1 MRASLRPAARL
12 LLLLALTLTA
22 SRATAAERGLP
33 AADALLQGCVGTLP
47 DVPVRVTGE
56 LQRRSPGGDLE
67 KRVGVDMTLDWKT
80 QPPTARYS
88 TRDAFGKP
96 LEHLGVTWHRDQPP
110 EYRFFRGD
118 PLVAAPV
125 PPLTDAIEGTDVTWM
140 DLTLAYLWWPG
151 GRTVGAEEIRGRDCW
166 VVDLPPPTNHFAAA
180 SAVRLWLD
188 AKMGGVLRAQV
199 FDAAGQL
206 IRRVDVKGFKKI
218 GDRWFVQEI
227 EVASVPAKTTTT
239 LRVRDVEDRERKQ
252 FIRVDEGGPAAA
264 PDDAV
269 PAVTPLAP

>member
-1 MRASLRPAARL
+1 
-12 LLLLALTLTA
+12 
-22 SRATAAERGLP
+22 
-33 AADALLQGCVGTLP
+33 VGTLP

-218 GDRWFVQEI
+218 GDRWFVQVI
-227 EVASVPAKTTTT
+227 EVESLPAKTTTT

-252 FIRVDEGGPAAA
+252 FIRVDEGGPAQPVEPVEPVA
-264 PDDAV
+264 PL
-269 PAVTPLAP
+269 PP